1 MRKKLATVAGLGL
14 VVVVIAVLVIWPSLR
29 AKSTEP
35 TRRDSSVQPAPERQ
49 TPDVRVQ
56 TSQNESTREEEK
68 GTPALE
74 EKPRGRVKGADGIE
88 LPFASATWVME
99 QQRIDPN
106 GMVKENS
113 ISRVWVKGDQ
123 KRVETFRTLG
133 AWSGTAQQPVIILIA
148 DKDYEYAYN
157 PSLGRILKFPRNLSL
172 DALSDKMVKKRSER
186 KVGSEI
192 VDGKT
197 CKTYRLV
204 NDVNVA
210 GLATVKM
217 EVKESRWQGMV
228 LKSVSKT
235 MGSKTADTLVTQ
247 LKDVHLDVEIPDEK
261 FVLPAG
267 VQIQEVKIPPKAA
280 LEKSLR

>member
-1 MRKKLATVAGLGL
+1 MRKRLAIFAVVGL
-14 VVVVIAVLVIWPSLR
+14 VVAVIAVLVIWPSFR
-29 AKSTEP
+29 TKSTEP
-35 TRRDSSVQPAPERQ
+35 TRRDSLVPERQ
-49 TPDVRVQ
+49 TVEERVQ
-56 TSQNESTREEEK
+56 TSPNESTREEGK
-68 GTPALE
+68 GTPALQDQA
-74 EKPRGRVKGADGIE
+74 RRRVKGADGKE
-88 LPFASATWVME
+88 LPFSSATWMME

-113 ISRVWVKGDQ
+113 VSKVWVKGDK
-123 KRVETFRTLG
+123 KRVETFRTMG
-133 AWSGTAQQPVIILIA
+133 SWSGTAQQPSTVLIA

-157 PSLGRILKFPRNLSL
+157 PSLGRILRFPRDLSL
-172 DALSDKMVKKRSER
+172 DALSEKMIKKRSER

-197 CKTYRLV
+197 CDTYHLV

-247 LKDVHLDVEIPDEK
+247 LKDVYVDVEIPDEK
-261 FVLPAG
+261 FVLPTG
-267 VQIQEVKIPPKAA
+267 VQIQEVKIPPKGV
-280 LEKSLR
+280 LEKTLR

>member
-1 MRKKLATVAGLGL
+1 MLQG
-14 VVVVIAVLVIWPSLR
+14 
-29 AKSTEP
+29 
-35 TRRDSSVQPAPERQ
+35 
-49 TPDVRVQ
+49 
-56 TSQNESTREEEK
+56 
-68 GTPALE
+68 
-74 EKPRGRVKGADGIE
+74 KPGGRVKGADGIE

-113 ISRVWVKGDQ
+113 ISRVWVKGVQ

-133 AWSGTAQQPVIILIA
+133 AWSGTAQQPVTILIA

-172 DALSDKMVKKRSER
+172 DALSNKMVKKRSER

-197 CKTYRLV
+197 CETYRLV

-247 LKDVHLDVEIPDEK
+247 LKDVYLDVEIPDEK